1 MVRLCFPFCIQT
13 PGLGRLKRPSGEDM
27 FSSRL
32 LQEGFSMLVEAVSV
46 VQKVN
51 IGWTYI
57 RFSWSSVARRLALI
71 YSMTLFCLESSLISG
86 RLCGRADAHGA

>member
-1 MVRLCFPFCIQT
+1 
-13 PGLGRLKRPSGEDM
+13 M

-32 LQEGFSMLVEAVSV
+32 FQEGFSMFFEAVSV

-57 RFSWSSVARRLALI
+57 TFSWSSVARRLTLI

-86 RLCGRADAHGA
+86 RLCGRADAYGA